1 MSTTAGDQTGGLLS
15 ELDRHHLRRCVELA
29 TEALNDGDEPFGSVL
44 VDATGQ
50 VLFEDRNRVK
60 DGDHTRHPELEIAKW
75 AAVQLSP
82 AQRAASAVYT
92 SGEHCPMCAAAH
104 AWVGLGPIIYAS
116 SGAQLQEWLA
126 EWGAEPGPVAQ
137 LPISVVAPSV
147 PVRGP
152 FVEFTE
158 QIRDLQYRSFLQ
170 RTESSA

>member
-1 MSTTAGDQTGGLLS
+1 
-15 ELDRHHLRRCVELA
+15 
-29 TEALNDGDEPFGSVL
+29 
-44 VDATGQ
+44 
-50 VLFEDRNRVK
+50 
-60 DGDHTRHPELEIAKW
+60 
-75 AAVQLSP
+75 
-82 AQRAASAVYT
+82 
-92 SGEHCPMCAAAH
+92 MCAAAH

-126 EWGAEPGPVAQ
+126 EWGAVPGPVAQ